1 MKIKLK
7 EKSLT
12 DKMID
17 DNAESGRKPEIPHRE
32 IALRAYQIWTER
44 GCTHGFDSQDWLQAE
59 QDLML
64 KYC

>member
-1 MKIKLK
+1 
-7 EKSLT
+7 
-12 DKMID
+12 MID